1 MCVEINTFILKLN
14 LTIVSLFVKFIH
26 YFYLMMCMC
35 EKERERDRQSDR
47 EIEREKMVL
56 HHMCA
61 FPIEDKFWSGRPYE
75 LLNVVM

>member
-35 EKERERDRQSDR
+35 EKERERQAVRQRDR
-47 EIEREKMVL
+47 ERENGSAPHVCISHKGQVL
-56 HHMCA
+56 VLQA
-61 FPIEDKFWSGRPYE
+61 
-75 LLNVVM
+75 L